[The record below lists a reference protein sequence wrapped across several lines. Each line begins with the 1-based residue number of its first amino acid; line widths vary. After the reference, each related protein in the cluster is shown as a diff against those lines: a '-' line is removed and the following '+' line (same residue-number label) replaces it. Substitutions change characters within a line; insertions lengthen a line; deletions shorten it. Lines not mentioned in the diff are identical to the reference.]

1 MQFVEKLKALVA
13 DKNKSDLARRAGLSA
28 TAISDYLLKGYIPR
42 ADKALAL
49 ARALKVPLDWLLDD
63 QQDWPAP
70 APDEFP
76 LTNVSDADLM
86 GEACRRQR
94 LEALRLRAALDRIER
109 LDWSEVARRILTAN
123 GDETAAPELRLLDEV
138 GTSLYRLRQYDTS
151 HAEQFYLNTLP
162 GKDVPWAE
170 LKPDR
175 LRARWYEQRDRLA
188 GLAAVQDFMHDAPMR
203 PPNEALANLRQRLKQ
218 FDSERRAPAAKA
230 EKRRGK

>member
-1 MQFVEKLKALVA
+1 M
-13 DKNKSDLARRAGLSA
+13 G
-28 TAISDYLLKGYIPR
+28 
-42 ADKALAL
+42 
-49 ARALKVPLDWLLDD
+49 
-63 QQDWPAP
+63 

-151 HAEQFYLNTLP
+151 HAEQFYLNTLT
-162 GKDVPWAE
+162 GKDLTWAE
-170 LKPDR
+170 LKTATLTSRSPQ
-175 LRARWYEQRDRLA
+175 LASARSVTTISRRILSI
-188 GLAAVQDFMHDAPMR
+188 APT
-203 PPNEALANLRQRLKQ
+203 
-218 FDSERRAPAAKA
+218 
-230 EKRRGK
+230 